1 MEFALTAYSLPDYE
15 IFKQPLS
22 DYEFSLWQPDQTYL
36 ILGQSNTAEN
46 SLYLD
51 KVLIDNVVVM
61 KRPSGGETVILTPK
75 TLVISAVYINHETKN
90 AHAFFRIFNNLIING
105 LTQSGIQNVSH
116 KGISDLAIGEK
127 KILGSSIYSKRE
139 KVFYHA
145 VLNVAESV
153 ECINKYIRHP
163 KREPDYR
170 KGRNHN
176 EFVTSIMQHYP
187 DITMQKLMESLKRSM
202 QEFNYSEI
210 DKNY

>member
-1 MEFALTAYSLPDYE
+1 MEFALTAYNLPDYE
-15 IFKQPLS
+15 IFKQPQS
-22 DYEFSLWQPDQTYL
+22 DYEFSLWQPNQTYL

-51 KVLIDNVVVM
+51 KVLADKVIVM

-75 TLVISAVYINHETKN
+75 TLVISAVCINPEIKN
-90 AHAFFRIFNNLIING
+90 AHRFFKYFNDLIIKG
-105 LTQSGIQNVSH
+105 LTYADVQNVGH

-145 VLNVAESV
+145 VLNVSESV
-153 ECINKYIRHP
+153 EIIDKYIRHP

-170 KGRNHN
+170 KGRNHS

-187 DITMQKLMESLKRSM
+187 DITIQKLIENLRKSM
-202 QEFNYSEI
+202 QEFN
-210 DKNY
+210 